1 MSDILLKNGHLVDP
15 VNNIDGVCDIII
27 KNGTVEKVD
36 KGIKAVKAKGI
47 DKELKKKWMG
57 Q

>member
-1 MSDILLKNGHLVDP
+1 MKIAAIIETGEAEHY
-15 VNNIDGVCDIII
+15 GVAVSKGSAETLALI
-27 KNGTVEKVD
+27 D